1 VSPIAF
7 SAAIA
12 IDREKIKAVYL
23 YGILYGRFLGTSVF
37 RTYLPLYFLFGGV
50 MKKAVLT
57 ALAVLLAGGALFAG
71 GGRQSGGLTIKP
83 GVLTVGMEIGY
94 PPMEYYDTD
103 SKTPIGFDV
112 SMAKAIADNMG
123 LKVEFV
129 DTAWDGIFAGVDTGK
144 YDCIMSS
151 VTITPEREAAHN
163 FSKPYVGNA
172 LAMVLLKGSNITAR
186 KPEDLGGLG
195 VAYQAETTADFFME
209 NYARQG
215 LRFTPYEYEKVMN
228 CFDEMRL
235 GRVDVI
241 ITDILVAF
249 DYVSPADSPF
259 EIVWQGPADEKFGIC
274 MKKGNNAL
282 TEAIDK
288 ALDELFTNGTMLKIS
303 QETFNLDMVTAA
315 RR

>member
-1 VSPIAF
+1 
-7 SAAIA
+7 
-12 IDREKIKAVYL
+12 
-23 YGILYGRFLGTSVF
+23 
-37 RTYLPLYFLFGGV
+37 
-50 MKKAVLT
+50 MKKVVLT
-57 ALAVLLAGGALFAG
+57 ALAVLAVSGALFAG
-71 GGRQSGGLTIKP
+71 GSRQSGGLTIKP
-83 GVLTVGMEIGY
+83 GVLMVGMEIGY

-112 SMAKAIADNMG
+112 SMAKAIADKMG

-144 YDCIMSS
+144 YDCIISS
-151 VTITPEREAAHN
+151 VTITPERQNAHD

-172 LAMVLLKGSNITAR
+172 MAMVLLKGSKITAR
-186 KPEDLGGLG
+186 RPEDLGGLG

-209 NYARQG
+209 DYARQG

-228 CFDEMRL
+228 CFDELEL

-241 ITDILVAF
+241 ITDILVAY

-274 MKKGNNAL
+274 IKKGNNAL
-282 TEAIDK
+282 TAEIDK
-288 ALDELFTNGTMLKIS
+288 ALDALFADGTMLKIS
-303 QETFNLDMVTAA
+303 QDIFKLDMVTAA
-315 RR
+315 RQ